1 MLETKALNF
10 RSLSYHRKEWTGTIK
25 EEDGTIVENNK
36 GNILFTTVGMEA
48 LAYAYKNL
56 VVGTL
61 DDEENPG
68 KLTKEEF
75 AKRLKKFETSGANF
89 NFENDKNSEVSVGL
103 RHISLPQSIF
113 YGVLL
118 NPSTEMMVVKDP
130 NTKLAGD
137 LLTYILGDGDFENKE
152 DLQQELTLKRTVRD
166 FYFDWDGKTVKIEQD
181 GEKIRNPIK
190 LPPRI

>member
-1 MLETKALNF
+1 M
-10 RSLSYHRKEWTGTIK
+10 
-25 EEDGTIVENNK
+25 
-36 GNILFTTVGMEA
+36 
-48 LAYAYKNL
+48 
-56 VVGTL
+56 
-61 DDEENPG
+61 
-68 KLTKEEF
+68 
-75 AKRLKKFETSGANF
+75 KKFETSGANF

-118 NPSTEMMVVKDP
+118 NPSTERMEVKD
-130 NTKLAGD
+130 NHTKLAGD

-152 DLQQELTLKRTVRD
+152 KLQQELTLKRTVRD
-166 FYFDWDGKTVKIEQD
+166 FYFDWDGKTVKIEED

>member
-1 MLETKALNF
+1 
-10 RSLSYHRKEWTGTIK
+10 
-25 EEDGTIVENNK
+25 
-36 GNILFTTVGMEA
+36 MEA

-61 DDEENPG
+61 DDEENSG

-89 NFENDKNSEVSVGL
+89 NFENDKKSEVSVGL

-118 NPSTEMMVVKDP
+118 NPSTERMEVKD
-130 NTKLAGD
+130 NHTKLAGD

-152 DLQQELTLKRTVRD
+152 KLQQELTLKRTVRD
-166 FYFDWDGKTVKIEQD
+166 FYFDWNGNTIKIEED